1 MQMQKVTSYSMSNL
15 LADYVI
21 WLERLSSGQS
31 VQEFNYLITV
41 LLLKIQL
48 DYFFFFLKF
57 RMFSSHGVNNNRKY
71 D

>member
-1 MQMQKVTSYSMSNL
+1 MSNL

-31 VQEFNYLITV
+31 VQEFNHLLTV
-41 LLLKIQL
+41 LLLKIRL
-48 DYFFFFLKF
+48 DYFILFFFLKF
-57 RMFSSHGVNNNRKY
+57 RMFSSHEENNNNRKY